1 MGILKDV
8 FNGKKGMTGI
18 VSEEQEKK
26 FQEQRKKNSEKPISL
41 QDTALLK
48 GIERNISN
56 PIRTGFVKGLTQVVD
71 FIAAPNPELVNGKYT
86 DDYDKNYEEYKKQR
100 EENGWGSSELRKTAI
115 ETIKKNRE
123 ERAKYLDSNSK
134 TDKGIMIFQNILE
147 GVSSPTNWYNP
158 NGFITNLAW
167 DILQGAIDTTWEKT
181 EIDGK
186 DIKDFGKEDLKD
198 YAYGA
203 ATSVAIH
210 GVTKVAGRYISK
222 KINKL
227 KNSDADV
234 SGNTISNAVE
244 ETPNTPLEVIQN
256 EVDKY
261 GPGATNPKAVIE
273 LAERLENGETVGIE
287 RGKNFSQEVDDFY
300 TNVTEKR
307 IEKIHKEELSRQNTI
322 KNKESN
328 AKFEERIFN
337 GEAPEKKIA
346 NDINA
351 KDSLSKTLKPIKNKI
366 KLNSKQLTA
375 EYKSR
380 LAYIH
385 MENGGSA
392 NFSRIGDLNEL
403 IITEN
408 SINGKTFKGM
418 IRGYA
423 DIPENLDVYSD
434 EFRNIGKE
442 YLELRRSPDVTKSKD
457 IDFDIVYDKNTAM
470 SNLNLALNIDEIEP
484 KKIVVDGI
492 LKNNKRKV
500 YLTEREAFEFAVGD
514 KAGMYILPSDDMVI
528 KKLRNDINATTQDVK
543 RYGNGKLVDFES
555 KEWEEVALQ
564 NAPFPEMEDYFK
576 KRDLFEE
583 VTQDTKILEKEYS
596 PKKKN
601 QEKVVSKIEKRLEKL
616 REQPKMN
623 EVKSKINN
631 ASEILEKSKKDFY
644 EKFNIDE
651 KVEEILEKNY
661 KKRNELSQK
670 IKNIENKINDLNTE
684 KTDKLYSLNKEH
696 YSKNITNIEEK
707 FKNDFSKLTKDKYD
721 EVFEELEKYYEN
733 LEKKNKKLSKIED
746 EASSIKRKALKEAE
760 AERIKKYK
768 KTIRKEEI
776 ALNEKLKDIF
786 DGNTQKAK
794 KARKLYNDLKNSV
807 DENQIKLKNL
817 DKSYNNLD
825 FIKKK
830 KELNKFLENENSK
843 LKKFD
848 EDFNTELKNKSAK
861 NIESIREEYVEYRNL
876 KNENLKNSKKFGKEY
891 DNLKTP
897 KNIENLEKILEKEK
911 NKLNKINIDYDVKKR
926 EINIRRNNLG
936 ENIEEF
942 LETTENKA
950 IDWLDGVFNEMNV
963 EVDPVESLNRMYK
976 SIIDEKSGL
985 NVLKYRLG
993 GNLDTFQAKV
1003 QNTNTGK
1010 MMYFQNNKTLKEA
1023 IANETEHLFEL
1034 GADVSTRKFSDM
1046 SVSGKTM
1053 YNTRNLMMY
1062 KFLSNLNYLK
1072 EIATNKER
1080 INSGLIDLGF
1090 NERVGFL
1097 QSTKEMTR
1105 ATKNVAKKYQN
1116 LKNIDLD
1123 TITNPLERLQIEAY
1137 IDKVMETEIDMRGYS
1152 KSNFLKNAG
1161 ELGAKGQTASDIQRI
1176 ALAEYFTA
1184 NAMYDEFTKFK
1195 IEDVTP
1201 TMKQVLFDIGIDDN
1215 VKLKAIQDDILSTNS
1230 VTGLIDV
1237 VKDRNNTSTVKSLFQ
1252 QFADINGKELNAF
1265 SGHTVG
1271 LKADSFVS
1279 RTWANF
1285 NGMFRMYNMN
1295 LLTRTFDRLTTYIDS
1310 DGFTRYRF
1318 LNDGKLSLTK
1328 TSFTGLSE
1336 WKASSRIFNSGTTA
1350 LQTAGLVYGVGWLT
1364 GKITGTSK
1372 DEMIEAKMDA
1382 LMHGEI
1388 KDTILDV
1395 VTTGL
1400 VDNTGLEITMG
1411 GENVVASFFNQNFK
1425 GLKRDMSSNL
1435 SPIQKIVYG
1444 SLYLVSPNAVSRGI
1458 DNIKFEKNIPN
1469 RLDTASEYLKEKW
1482 KYEYKEK
1489 AQAEQDEGL
1498 LPIEK
1503 LGLAGL
1509 GLLYESGKKAFDSV
1523 LKEKTDYQEYFEK
1536 HPEQAERFGEF
1547 KEDTPQEAKITLAS
1561 GIMELAEYGARNEQL
1576 DEILSTADT
1585 VEEREKELKE
1595 YGMDYQTQL
1604 TKMDKNNKL
1613 VFHAVMSYAEIESP
1627 ETIILAMNEFN
1638 ELKTKEEREAF
1649 LSNFI
1654 REDQVD
1660 DFNNFLDRVMEDKNK
1675 KMDSIYD
1682 RDYSYGTEGYIEF
1695 LQTLRNEM

>member
-26 FQEQRKKNSEKPISL
+26 FQEQRKKNMEKGFSVA
-41 QDTALLK
+41 DTPLVQR
-48 GIERNISN
+48 IERNISN
-56 PIRTGFVKGLTQVVD
+56 PVRTGLIKGVTQIMD
-71 FIAAPNPELVNGKYT
+71 LINQPDPESIAMEYG
-86 DDYDKNYEEYKKQR
+86 DDYEKIYQEYKKQT
-100 EENGWGSSELRKTAI
+100 ENNGWKNSQIRKESI
-115 ETIKKNRE
+115 DYIKRNRE
-123 ERAKYLDSNSK
+123 ERAKFLDSNSK
-134 TDKGIMIFQNILE
+134 IDKGIMIFQNILE
-147 GVSSPTNWYNP
+147 GVASPTNWYNP
-158 NGFITNLAW
+158 QGFIKNLAW
-167 DILQGAIDTTWEKT
+167 DLVQGAIDTTWEKT

-186 DIKDFGKEDLKD
+186 DIKDFTKEDFKD
-198 YAYGA
+198 YVYGA

-227 KNSDADV
+227 KNSDV
-234 SGNTISNAVE
+234 SISENTIANTINE
-244 ETPNTPLEVIQN
+244 IPNTPLEIIQN
-256 EVDKY
+256 EVNKH

-328 AKFEERIFN
+328 VEFEERIFN
-337 GEAPEKKIA
+337 GEVPEKKIA

-408 SINGKTFKGM
+408 NINGKTFKGM
-418 IRGYA
+418 IRGYE
-423 DIPENLDVYSD
+423 DIPENLLPYAD
-434 EFRNIGKE
+434 EFRNLANE
-442 YLELRRSPDVTKSKD
+442 YTNLKYGSNLSQKGYN
-457 IDFDIVYDKNTAM
+457 FDIVYDKNQAM
-470 SNLNLALNIDEIEP
+470 SNLKLAIDTDDLNA
-484 KKIVVDGI
+484 KKVVVDGI
-492 LKNNKRKV
+492 LKNTEKKV
-500 YLTEREAFEFAVGD
+500 YSTEAQAKQFKVGD
-514 KAGMYILPSDDMVI
+514 AAGIYVLDDHNII
-528 KKLRNDINATTQDVK
+528 KKLRNDINGTTLDI
-543 RYGNGKLVDFES
+543 RRNGKLVGYES
-555 KEWEEVALQ
+555 KNWKDVAVQ
-564 NAPFPEMEDYFK
+564 NAPLPEMEKYFNAK
-576 KRDLFEE
+576 K
-583 VTQDTKILEKEYS
+583 LE
-596 PKKKN
+596 
-601 QEKVVSKIEKRLEKL
+601 LEGKAL
-616 REQPKMN
+616 TP
-623 EVKSKINN
+623 
-631 ASEILEKSKKDFY
+631 EIKTF
-644 EKFNIDE
+644 
-651 KVEEILEKNY
+651 
-661 KKRNELSQK
+661 
-670 IKNIENKINDLNTE
+670 IENYE
-684 KTDKLYSLNKEH
+684 
-696 YSKNITNIEEK
+696 
-707 FKNDFSKLTKDKYD
+707 TKSM
-721 EVFEELEKYYEN
+721 N
-733 LEKKNKKLSKIED
+733 
-746 EASSIKRKALKEAE
+746 
-760 AERIKKYK
+760 
-768 KTIRKEEI
+768 
-776 ALNEKLKDIF
+776 
-786 DGNTQKAK
+786 
-794 KARKLYNDLKNSV
+794 
-807 DENQIKLKNL
+807 
-817 DKSYNNLD
+817 
-825 FIKKK
+825 
-830 KELNKFLENENSK
+830 
-843 LKKFD
+843 
-848 EDFNTELKNKSAK
+848 
-861 NIESIREEYVEYRNL
+861 
-876 KNENLKNSKKFGKEY
+876 
-891 DNLKTP
+891 
-897 KNIENLEKILEKEK
+897 
-911 NKLNKINIDYDVKKR
+911 
-926 EINIRRNNLG
+926 
-936 ENIEEF
+936 
-942 LETTENKA
+942 
-950 IDWLDGVFNEMNV
+950 WLDGFLDDINA
-963 EVDPVESLNRMYK
+963 EVDPINSLNRIYK
-976 SIIDEKSGL
+976 QVIDEKSGL
-985 NVLKYRLG
+985 NTLRDRLN
-993 GNLDTFQAKV
+993 GNYDRIEANH
-1003 QNTNTGK
+1003 NTSTGK
-1010 MMYFQNNKTLKEA
+1010 NMYVQNNKTLKEA
-1023 IANETEHLFEL
+1023 IENETQHLFEL
-1034 GADVSTRKFSDM
+1034 GADVSTRKFSEM

-1097 QSTKEMTR
+1097 ESTKEMTR

-1137 IDKVMETEIDMRGYS
+1137 IDRVMETEIDMRGYT
-1152 KSNFLKNAG
+1152 KSNALKNAG
-1161 ELGAKGQTASDIQRI
+1161 ELGAKGQTASDVQRI

-1184 NAMYDEFTKFK
+1184 NAMYKEFTKFK

-1201 TMKQVLFDIGIDDN
+1201 TMKQVLFDMGIDDN
-1215 VKLKAIQDDILSTNS
+1215 IKLKAIQDDILSTNS
-1230 VTGLIDV
+1230 VTGLLDI
-1237 VKDRNNTSTVKSLFQ
+1237 VKDRNNTSTVKSLFE

-1318 LNDGKLSLTK
+1318 LVDNTPTFNK

-1336 WKASSRIFNSGTTA
+1336 WKASSRILNSGTTA

-1382 LMHGEI
+1382 LMHGEVADTVIDVI
-1388 KDTILDV
+1388 K
-1395 VTTGL
+1395 TGL

-1411 GENVVASFFNQNFK
+1411 GENVAASFFNQNFK
-1425 GLKRDMSSNL
+1425 GLKRDMSSSL

-1444 SLYLVSPNAVSRGI
+1444 ALYIASPNAVSRGI

-1509 GLLYESGKKAFDSV
+1509 GLLYESSKKAFDSV

-1547 KEDTPQEAKITLAS
+1547 KEDTPQEAKIALAS
-1561 GIMELAEYGARNEQL
+1561 GIMELAEYGTRNEQL

-1585 VEEREKELKE
+1585 VEEREQELKE

>member
-1 MGILKDV
+1 MSILGAIKNEFDRRNKEGKD
-8 FNGKKGMTGI
+8 FL
-18 VSEEQEKK
+18 EEQEKK
-26 FQEQRKKNSEKPISL
+26 FAPAKKEMEAMRASA
-41 QDTALLK
+41 DR
-48 GIERNISN
+48 GIFN
-56 PIRTGFVKGLTQVVD
+56 PIRTGLVKGATQILD
-71 FIAAPNPELVNGKYT
+71 FIAEPMPELVDGKYT

-100 EENGWGSSELRKTAI
+100 EKVGWKGSELRKTAI
-115 ETIKKNRE
+115 ETIRKNRE
-123 ERAKYLDSNSK
+123 ERAKFLNSNSK
-134 TDKGIMIFQNILE
+134 IDKGIMIFQSILE
-147 GVSSPTNWYNP
+147 GAASPTNWYNP
-158 NGFITNLAW
+158 NGFVANLAW

-181 EIDGK
+181 EIEGK
-186 DIKDFGKEDLKD
+186 EIKDFGKEDLKE

-210 GVTKVAGRYISK
+210 GVTKVAGKYVSK

-227 KNSDADV
+227 KNSDVDIPENV
-234 SGNTISNAVE
+234 VVNAVE
-244 ETPNTPLEVIQN
+244 ETPKTPLEVIQN

-273 LAERLENGETVGIE
+273 LAERLENGETIGIE
-287 RGKNFSQEVDDFY
+287 RGKNFSQEVDNFY

-328 AKFEERIFN
+328 SKFEERIFN
-337 GEAPEKKIA
+337 GEVSKKKVA

-408 SINGKTFKGM
+408 NINGKTFKGM

-423 DIPENLDVYSD
+423 DVPENLTPYAY
-434 EFRNIGKE
+434 EFRNIADE
-442 YLELRRSPDVTKSKD
+442 YTNLKYGNNLSQKGYN
-457 IDFDIVYDKNTAM
+457 FDIVYDKNQAM
-470 SNLNLALNIDEIEP
+470 SNLKLAIDTDDLNA
-484 KKIVVDGI
+484 KKVVVDGI
-492 LKNNKRKV
+492 LKNTEKKV
-500 YLTEREAFEFAVGD
+500 YLTEAQAKQFKVGD
-514 KAGMYILPSDDMVI
+514 TAGVYILDDHNI
-528 KKLRNDINATTQDVK
+528 IEKLRNDINGTTLDI
-543 RYGNGKLVDFES
+543 RRNGNGKLVDYES
-555 KEWEEVALQ
+555 KTWKDVAVQ
-564 NAPFPEMEDYFK
+564 NAPLPEIDDYFK
-576 KRDLFEE
+576 LK
-583 VTQDTKILEKEYS
+583 QKE
-596 PKKKN
+596 
-601 QEKVVSKIEKRLEKL
+601 
-616 REQPKMN
+616 
-623 EVKSKINN
+623 
-631 ASEILEKSKKDFY
+631 
-644 EKFNIDE
+644 IDG
-651 KVEEILEKNY
+651 
-661 KKRNELSQK
+661 
-670 IKNIENKINDLNTE
+670 
-684 KTDKLYSLNKEH
+684 
-696 YSKNITNIEEK
+696 
-707 FKNDFSKLTKDKYD
+707 
-721 EVFEELEKYYEN
+721 
-733 LEKKNKKLSKIED
+733 KKLSK
-746 EASSIKRKALKEAE
+746 
-760 AERIKKYK
+760 
-768 KTIRKEEI
+768 
-776 ALNEKLKDIF
+776 
-786 DGNTQKAK
+786 
-794 KARKLYNDLKNSV
+794 
-807 DENQIKLKNL
+807 KNL
-817 DKSYNNLD
+817 E
-825 FIKKK
+825 F
-830 KELNKFLENENSK
+830 
-843 LKKFD
+843 
-848 EDFNTELKNKSAK
+848 
-861 NIESIREEYVEYRNL
+861 
-876 KNENLKNSKKFGKEY
+876 
-891 DNLKTP
+891 
-897 KNIENLEKILEKEK
+897 IENYEQKSM
-911 NKLNKINIDYDVKKR
+911 N
-926 EINIRRNNLG
+926 
-936 ENIEEF
+936 
-942 LETTENKA
+942 
-950 IDWLDGVFNEMNV
+950 WLDGFLDDINA
-963 EVDPVESLNRMYK
+963 EVDPVNSLNRIYK
-976 SIIDEKSGL
+976 QVIDEKSGL
-985 NVLKYRLG
+985 NILRDRLNGNYDRIEANHNTSTGKNMYVQNNRTLKY
-993 GNLDTFQAKV
+993 
-1003 QNTNTGK
+1003 
-1010 MMYFQNNKTLKEA
+1010 A
-1023 IANETEHLFEL
+1023 IENETQHLFEL

-1097 QSTKEMTR
+1097 ESTKEMTR
-1105 ATKNVAKKYQN
+1105 ATKIVAKKYQN

-1123 TITNPLERLQIEAY
+1123 TITNPLERLQIETY
-1137 IDKVMETEIDMRGYS
+1137 IDKVMETEIDMRGYT

-1161 ELGAKGQTASDIQRI
+1161 ELGAKGQTASDVQRI

-1201 TMKQVLFDIGIDDN
+1201 TMKQVLFDMGIDDN
-1215 VKLKAIQDDILSTNS
+1215 IKLKAIQNEILNTNS
-1230 VTGLIDV
+1230 VTGLLDI
-1237 VKDRNNTSTVKSLFQ
+1237 VKDRNNTSNVKSLFE

-1271 LKADSFVS
+1271 LKTDSLVS
-1279 RTWANF
+1279 RYWANF

-1318 LNDGKLSLTK
+1318 LVDNSPTLNK
-1328 TSFTGLSE
+1328 TSFTGLRS
-1336 WKASSRIFNSGTTA
+1336 WKANSRIFNSGTTA
-1350 LQTAGLVYGVGWLT
+1350 LETAGLIYGVGWLT
-1364 GKITGTSK
+1364 GKITGTSR
-1372 DEMIEAKMDA
+1372 DEMIEAKVDA

-1388 KDTILDV
+1388 KDTVVDV
-1395 VTTGL
+1395 IKTGL

-1425 GLKRDMSSNL
+1425 GLKRDASSNL
-1435 SPIQKIVYG
+1435 SPVQKIVYG

-1489 AQAEQDEGL
+1489 AQAEQDKGL
-1498 LPIEK
+1498 LPVEK

-1509 GLLYESGKKAFDSV
+1509 GLLYESGKKAFDGV
-1523 LKEKTDYQEYFEK
+1523 LKEKTEYQEYFEK

-1547 KEDTPQEAKITLAS
+1547 KEDTPQKAKIALAS

-1576 DEILSTADT
+1576 DEILSTSDT
-1585 VEEREKELKE
+1585 VEKREQELKE

-1675 KMDSIYD
+1675 KLDDIYD

>member
-26 FQEQRKKNSEKPISL
+26 FQEQRKKNMEKGFYVA
-41 QDTALLK
+41 DTPLVQ

-56 PIRTGFVKGLTQVVD
+56 PIRTGLVKGVTQIMD
-71 FIAAPNPELVNGKYT
+71 FINQPDPESIAMEYG
-86 DDYDKNYEEYKKQR
+86 DDYEKIYQEYKKQTV
-100 EENGWGSSELRKTAI
+100 ENGWKNSQIRKESI
-115 ETIKKNRE
+115 DYIKRNRE
-123 ERAKYLDSNSK
+123 ERAKFLNSNSK
-134 TDKGIMIFQNILE
+134 IDKGIMIFQNILE
-147 GVSSPTNWYNP
+147 GVASPTNWYNP
-158 NGFITNLAW
+158 QGFIKNLAW
-167 DILQGAIDTTWEKT
+167 DLVQGAIDTTWEKT

-186 DIKDFGKEDLKD
+186 NIKDFTKEDFKD

-227 KNSDADV
+227 KNSDVDV

-273 LAERLENGETVGIE
+273 LAERLENGEAIGIE

-307 IEKIHKEELSRQNTI
+307 IEKIHKEELSRQNTL

-337 GEAPEKKIA
+337 GEVPEKKIA

-408 SINGKTFKGM
+408 NINGKTFKGM
-418 IRGYA
+418 IRGYE
-423 DIPENLDVYSD
+423 DISENLLPYAD
-434 EFRNIGKE
+434 EFRNLANE
-442 YLELRRSPDVTKSKD
+442 YTNLKYGSNLSQKGYN
-457 IDFDIVYDKNTAM
+457 FDIVYDKNQAM
-470 SNLNLALNIDEIEP
+470 SNLKLAIDTDDLNA
-484 KKIVVDGI
+484 KKVVVDGI
-492 LKNNKRKV
+492 LKNTEKKV
-500 YLTEREAFEFAVGD
+500 YLTEAQAKQFKVGD
-514 KAGMYILPSDDMVI
+514 TAGIYTLNDHNII
-528 KKLRNDINATTQDVK
+528 EKLRNDINGTTLDI
-543 RYGNGKLVDFES
+543 RRNGNGKLVDYES
-555 KEWEEVALQ
+555 KTWKDVAVQ
-564 NAPFPEMEDYFK
+564 NAPLPEIDDYFK
-576 KRDLFEE
+576 LK
-583 VTQDTKILEKEYS
+583 QKE
-596 PKKKN
+596 
-601 QEKVVSKIEKRLEKL
+601 
-616 REQPKMN
+616 
-623 EVKSKINN
+623 
-631 ASEILEKSKKDFY
+631 
-644 EKFNIDE
+644 IDG
-651 KVEEILEKNY
+651 
-661 KKRNELSQK
+661 
-670 IKNIENKINDLNTE
+670 
-684 KTDKLYSLNKEH
+684 
-696 YSKNITNIEEK
+696 
-707 FKNDFSKLTKDKYD
+707 
-721 EVFEELEKYYEN
+721 
-733 LEKKNKKLSKIED
+733 KKLSK
-746 EASSIKRKALKEAE
+746 
-760 AERIKKYK
+760 
-768 KTIRKEEI
+768 
-776 ALNEKLKDIF
+776 
-786 DGNTQKAK
+786 
-794 KARKLYNDLKNSV
+794 
-807 DENQIKLKNL
+807 KNL
-817 DKSYNNLD
+817 A
-825 FIKKK
+825 F
-830 KELNKFLENENSK
+830 
-843 LKKFD
+843 
-848 EDFNTELKNKSAK
+848 
-861 NIESIREEYVEYRNL
+861 
-876 KNENLKNSKKFGKEY
+876 
-891 DNLKTP
+891 
-897 KNIENLEKILEKEK
+897 IEN
-911 NKLNKINIDYDVKKR
+911 Y
-926 EINIRRNNLG
+926 
-936 ENIEEF
+936 
-942 LETTENKA
+942 ETKSMN
-950 IDWLDGVFNEMNV
+950 WLDGFLNDINA
-963 EVDPVESLNRMYK
+963 EVDPVNSLNRIYK
-976 SIIDEKSGL
+976 QVIDEKSGL
-985 NVLKYRLG
+985 NTLRDRLN
-993 GNLDTFQAKV
+993 GNYDRIEANH
-1003 QNTNTGK
+1003 NTSTGK
-1010 MMYFQNNKTLKEA
+1010 NMYVQNNKTLKNA
-1023 IANETEHLFEL
+1023 IENETQHLFEL

-1080 INSGLIDLGF
+1080 INSGFMDLGF
-1090 NERVGFL
+1090 NERVSFL

-1137 IDKVMETEIDMRGYS
+1137 IDKVMETEIDMRGYT

-1184 NAMYDEFTKFK
+1184 NAMYKEFTKFK

-1201 TMKQVLFDIGIDDN
+1201 TMKQVLFDMGINDN
-1215 VKLKAIQDDILSTNS
+1215 IKLKAIQDEILSTNS

-1237 VKDRNNTSTVKSLFQ
+1237 VKDRNNVSNVKSLFE

-1310 DGFTRYRF
+1310 DGLTRYRF
-1318 LNDGKLSLTK
+1318 LNDGKLSLNK

-1382 LMHGEI
+1382 LMHGEVS
-1388 KDTILDV
+1388 DTVLDV
-1395 VTTGL
+1395 ITTGL

-1425 GLKRDMSSNL
+1425 GLKRDASSNL
-1435 SPIQKIVYG
+1435 SPVQKIVYG
-1444 SLYLVSPNAVSRGI
+1444 ALYLTSPNAISRGI

-1482 KYEYKEK
+1482 KYEYKDK

-1536 HPEQAERFGEF
+1536 HPEQTERFGEF
-1547 KEDTPQEAKITLAS
+1547 KEDTPQKAKIALAS
-1561 GIMELAEYGARNEQL
+1561 GIMELTEYGARNEQL

-1585 VEEREKELKE
+1585 VEEREQELKE

>member
-1 MGILKDV
+1 MSILGAIKNEFDRRNKEGKD
-8 FNGKKGMTGI
+8 FL
-18 VSEEQEKK
+18 EEQEKK
-26 FQEQRKKNSEKPISL
+26 FAPAKKEMEDMRASA
-41 QDTALLK
+41 DR
-48 GIERNISN
+48 GIFN
-56 PIRTGFVKGLTQVVD
+56 PIRTGLIKGVTQIAD
-71 FIAAPNPELVNGKYT
+71 FIAEPMPEFVDGKYT

-100 EENGWGSSELRKTAI
+100 EKVGWKGSELRKTAI

-123 ERAKYLDSNSK
+123 ERAKFLNSNSK
-134 TDKGIMIFQNILE
+134 IDKGIMIFQSILE
-147 GVSSPTNWYNP
+147 GAASPTNWYNP
-158 NGFITNLAW
+158 NGFVANLAW

-181 EIDGK
+181 EIEGK
-186 DIKDFGKEDLKD
+186 EIKDFGKEDLKE

-210 GVTKVAGRYISK
+210 GVTKVAGKYVSK

-227 KNSDADV
+227 KNSDVDIPENV
-234 SGNTISNAVE
+234 VVNAVE
-244 ETPNTPLEVIQN
+244 ETPKTPLEVIQN

-273 LAERLENGETVGIE
+273 LAERLENGETIGIE

-328 AKFEERIFN
+328 SKFEERIFN
-337 GEAPEKKIA
+337 GEVPEKKVA

-408 SINGKTFKGM
+408 NINGKTFKGM

-423 DIPENLDVYSD
+423 DVPENLTSYAY
-434 EFRNIGKE
+434 EFRNIADE
-442 YLELRRSPDVTKSKD
+442 YTNLKYGNNLSQKGYN
-457 IDFDIVYDKNTAM
+457 FDIVYDKNQAM
-470 SNLNLALNIDEIEP
+470 SNLKLAIDTDDLNA
-484 KKIVVDGI
+484 KKVVVDGI
-492 LKNNKRKV
+492 LKNTEKKV
-500 YLTEREAFEFAVGD
+500 YLTEAQAKQFKVGD
-514 KAGMYILPSDDMVI
+514 TAGVYILDDHNI
-528 KKLRNDINATTQDVK
+528 IEKLRNDINGTTLDI
-543 RYGNGKLVDFES
+543 RRNGNGKLVDYES
-555 KEWEEVALQ
+555 KTWKDVAVQ
-564 NAPFPEMEDYFK
+564 NAPLPEIDDYFK
-576 KRDLFEE
+576 LK
-583 VTQDTKILEKEYS
+583 QKE
-596 PKKKN
+596 
-601 QEKVVSKIEKRLEKL
+601 
-616 REQPKMN
+616 
-623 EVKSKINN
+623 
-631 ASEILEKSKKDFY
+631 
-644 EKFNIDE
+644 IDG
-651 KVEEILEKNY
+651 
-661 KKRNELSQK
+661 
-670 IKNIENKINDLNTE
+670 
-684 KTDKLYSLNKEH
+684 
-696 YSKNITNIEEK
+696 
-707 FKNDFSKLTKDKYD
+707 
-721 EVFEELEKYYEN
+721 
-733 LEKKNKKLSKIED
+733 KKLSK
-746 EASSIKRKALKEAE
+746 
-760 AERIKKYK
+760 
-768 KTIRKEEI
+768 
-776 ALNEKLKDIF
+776 
-786 DGNTQKAK
+786 
-794 KARKLYNDLKNSV
+794 
-807 DENQIKLKNL
+807 KNL
-817 DKSYNNLD
+817 E
-825 FIKKK
+825 F
-830 KELNKFLENENSK
+830 
-843 LKKFD
+843 
-848 EDFNTELKNKSAK
+848 
-861 NIESIREEYVEYRNL
+861 
-876 KNENLKNSKKFGKEY
+876 
-891 DNLKTP
+891 
-897 KNIENLEKILEKEK
+897 IENYEQKSM
-911 NKLNKINIDYDVKKR
+911 N
-926 EINIRRNNLG
+926 
-936 ENIEEF
+936 
-942 LETTENKA
+942 
-950 IDWLDGVFNEMNV
+950 WLDGFLDDINA
-963 EVDPVESLNRMYK
+963 EVDPVNSLNRIYK
-976 SIIDEKSGL
+976 QVIDEKSGL
-985 NVLKYRLG
+985 NILRDRLNGNYDRIEANHNTSTGKNMYVQNNRTLKY
-993 GNLDTFQAKV
+993 
-1003 QNTNTGK
+1003 
-1010 MMYFQNNKTLKEA
+1010 A
-1023 IANETEHLFEL
+1023 IENETQHLFEL

-1053 YNTRNLMMY
+1053 YNTRNLMMH

-1097 QSTKEMTR
+1097 ESTKEMTR
-1105 ATKNVAKKYQN
+1105 ATKIVAKKYQN

-1123 TITNPLERLQIEAY
+1123 TITNPLERLQIETY
-1137 IDKVMETEIDMRGYS
+1137 IDKVMETEIDMRGYT

-1161 ELGAKGQTASDIQRI
+1161 ELGAKGQTASDVQRI

-1201 TMKQVLFDIGIDDN
+1201 TMKQVLFDMGIDDN
-1215 VKLKAIQDDILSTNS
+1215 IKLKAIQDEILNTNS
-1230 VTGLIDV
+1230 VTGLLDI
-1237 VKDRNNTSTVKSLFQ
+1237 VKDRNNTSNVKSLFE

-1271 LKADSFVS
+1271 LKTDSLVS
-1279 RTWANF
+1279 RYWANF

-1318 LNDGKLSLTK
+1318 LVDNSPTLNK
-1328 TSFTGLSE
+1328 TSFTGLRS
-1336 WKASSRIFNSGTTA
+1336 WKANSRIFNSGTTA
-1350 LQTAGLVYGVGWLT
+1350 LETAGLIYGVGWLT
-1364 GKITGTSK
+1364 GKITGTSR
-1372 DEMIEAKMDA
+1372 DEMIEAKVDA

-1388 KDTILDV
+1388 KDTVVDV
-1395 VTTGL
+1395 IKTGL

-1425 GLKRDMSSNL
+1425 GLKRDASSNL
-1435 SPIQKIVYG
+1435 SPVQKIVYG

-1482 KYEYKEK
+1482 KYEYKKK
-1489 AQAEQDEGL
+1489 AQAEQDKGL
-1498 LPIEK
+1498 LPVEK

-1509 GLLYESGKKAFDSV
+1509 GLLYESGKKAFDGV

-1547 KEDTPQEAKITLAS
+1547 KEDTPQKAKIALAS

-1585 VEEREKELKE
+1585 VEEREQELKE

-1675 KMDSIYD
+1675 KLDDIYD

>member
-1 MGILKDV
+1 MSFLGTIKNEFDRR
-8 FNGKKGMTGI
+8 NKEGKKFL
-18 VSEEQEKK
+18 EEQEKK
-26 FQEQRKKNSEKPISL
+26 FAPAKKEMEAMRASV
-41 QDTALLK
+41 DR
-48 GIERNISN
+48 GIFN
-56 PIRTGFVKGLTQVVD
+56 PIRTGLVKGATQ
-71 FIAAPNPELVNGKYT
+71 IADIFTQTDPEALYMEYG
-86 DDYDKNYEEYKKQR
+86 DDYEKIYQEYKKQT
-100 EENGWGSSELRKTAI
+100 ENNGWKNSQIRKESI
-115 ETIKKNRE
+115 DYIKRNRE
-123 ERAKYLDSNSK
+123 ERAKFLDSNSK
-134 TDKGIMIFQNILE
+134 IDKGIMIFQNILE
-147 GVSSPTNWYNP
+147 GVASPTNWYNP
-158 NGFITNLAW
+158 QGFVKNLAW
-167 DILQGAIDTTWEKT
+167 DLVQGAIDTTWEKT
-181 EIDGK
+181 EIEGK
-186 DIKDFGKEDLKD
+186 EIKNFGKEDLKD

-227 KNSDADV
+227 KNSDVDA

-261 GPGATNPKAVIE
+261 GPGATNPRAVIE
-273 LAERLENGETVGIE
+273 LAERLENGETVGVE

-307 IEKIHKEELSRQNTI
+307 IEKIHKEELLRQNTI

-328 AKFEERIFN
+328 AEFEERIFN
-337 GEAPEKKIA
+337 GEVPEKKIA
-346 NDINA
+346 NDINT

-385 MENGGSA
+385 MENGGSG

-418 IRGYA
+418 IRGYE
-423 DIPENLDVYSD
+423 DIPENLLPYAD
-434 EFRNIGKE
+434 EFRNLANE
-442 YLELRRSPDVTKSKD
+442 YTNLKYGSNLSQKGYN
-457 IDFDIVYDKNTAM
+457 FDIVYDKNQAM
-470 SNLNLALNIDEIEP
+470 SNLKLAIDTDDLNA
-484 KKIVVDGI
+484 KKVVVDGI
-492 LKNNKRKV
+492 LKNTEKKV
-500 YLTEREAFEFAVGD
+500 YLTEAQAKQFKVGD
-514 KAGMYILPSDDMVI
+514 AAGIYVLDDHNII
-528 KKLRNDINATTQDVK
+528 KKLRNDINGTTLDI
-543 RYGNGKLVDFES
+543 RRNGKLVGYES
-555 KEWEEVALQ
+555 KNWKDVAVQ
-564 NAPFPEMEDYFK
+564 NAPLPEMEKYFNAK
-576 KRDLFEE
+576 K
-583 VTQDTKILEKEYS
+583 LELKGKALT
-596 PKKKN
+596 P
-601 QEKVVSKIEKRLEKL
+601 
-616 REQPKMN
+616 
-623 EVKSKINN
+623 
-631 ASEILEKSKKDFY
+631 EIKTF
-644 EKFNIDE
+644 
-651 KVEEILEKNY
+651 
-661 KKRNELSQK
+661 
-670 IKNIENKINDLNTE
+670 IENYE
-684 KTDKLYSLNKEH
+684 
-696 YSKNITNIEEK
+696 
-707 FKNDFSKLTKDKYD
+707 TKSM
-721 EVFEELEKYYEN
+721 N
-733 LEKKNKKLSKIED
+733 
-746 EASSIKRKALKEAE
+746 
-760 AERIKKYK
+760 
-768 KTIRKEEI
+768 
-776 ALNEKLKDIF
+776 
-786 DGNTQKAK
+786 
-794 KARKLYNDLKNSV
+794 
-807 DENQIKLKNL
+807 
-817 DKSYNNLD
+817 
-825 FIKKK
+825 
-830 KELNKFLENENSK
+830 
-843 LKKFD
+843 
-848 EDFNTELKNKSAK
+848 
-861 NIESIREEYVEYRNL
+861 
-876 KNENLKNSKKFGKEY
+876 
-891 DNLKTP
+891 
-897 KNIENLEKILEKEK
+897 
-911 NKLNKINIDYDVKKR
+911 
-926 EINIRRNNLG
+926 
-936 ENIEEF
+936 
-942 LETTENKA
+942 
-950 IDWLDGVFNEMNV
+950 WLDGFLDDINA
-963 EVDPVESLNRMYK
+963 EVDPINSLNRIYK
-976 SIIDEKSGL
+976 QVIDEKSGL
-985 NVLKYRLG
+985 NTLRDRLN
-993 GNLDTFQAKV
+993 GNYDRIEANH
-1003 QNTNTGK
+1003 NTSTGK
-1010 MMYFQNNKTLKEA
+1010 NMYVQNNKTLKEA
-1023 IANETEHLFEL
+1023 IENETQHLFEL

-1072 EIATNKER
+1072 EIATNKQR

-1137 IDKVMETEIDMRGYS
+1137 IDKVMETEVDMRGYT

-1161 ELGAKGQTASDIQRI
+1161 ELGAKGQTASDVQRI

-1195 IEDVTP
+1195 IENVTP
-1201 TMKQVLFDIGIDDN
+1201 TMKQVLFDMGIDDN
-1215 VKLKAIQDDILSTNS
+1215 IKLKTIQDDILSTNS
-1230 VTGLIDV
+1230 VTGLLDI
-1237 VKDRNNTSTVKSLFQ
+1237 VKDRSNTSTVKSLFE

-1318 LNDGKLSLTK
+1318 LADNTPTLNK
-1328 TSFTGLSE
+1328 TSFTGLKS
-1336 WKASSRIFNSGTTA
+1336 WKIGSRIFNSSTTA

-1364 GKITGTSK
+1364 GKITGTTK
-1372 DEMIEAKMDA
+1372 DEMIEAKIDA

-1388 KDTILDV
+1388 SDTVLDV
-1395 VTTGL
+1395 ITTGL

-1411 GENVVASFFNQNFK
+1411 GENVVANFFNQNFK
-1425 GLKRDMSSNL
+1425 GLKRDMSSSL

-1444 SLYLVSPNAVSRGI
+1444 ALYIASPNAVSRGI

-1547 KEDTPQEAKITLAS
+1547 KEDTPQEAKIALAS

-1585 VEEREKELKE
+1585 VEEREQELKE

-1695 LQTLRNEM
+1695 LQTLRNEI

>member
-1 MGILKDV
+1 MSILGAIKNEFDRR
-8 FNGKKGMTGI
+8 NEEGKEFLK
-18 VSEEQEKK
+18 EQEKK
-26 FQEQRKKNSEKPISL
+26 FAPAKKEMEAMRESA
-41 QDTALLK
+41 DR
-48 GIERNISN
+48 GIFN
-56 PIRTGFVKGLTQVVD
+56 PIRTGLIKGVTQIAD
-71 FIAAPNPELVNGKYT
+71 FIAEPMPEFVDGKYT

-100 EENGWGSSELRKTAI
+100 EKVGWKGSELRKTAI

-123 ERAKYLDSNSK
+123 ERAKFLNSNSK
-134 TDKGIMIFQNILE
+134 IDKGIMIFQSILE
-147 GVSSPTNWYNP
+147 GAASPTNWYNP
-158 NGFITNLAW
+158 NGFVANLAW

-181 EIDGK
+181 EIEGK
-186 DIKDFGKEDLKD
+186 EIKDFGKEDLKE

-210 GVTKVAGRYISK
+210 GVTKVAGKYVSK

-227 KNSDADV
+227 KNSDV
-234 SGNTISNAVE
+234 NIPENVVVNAVE
-244 ETPNTPLEVIQN
+244 ETPKTPLEVIQN

-273 LAERLENGETVGIE
+273 LAERLENGETIGIE

-328 AKFEERIFN
+328 SKFEERIFN
-337 GEAPEKKIA
+337 GEVPEKKVA

-385 MENGGSA
+385 MENGGST

-408 SINGKTFKGM
+408 NINGKTFKGM

-423 DIPENLDVYSD
+423 DVPENLTPYAY
-434 EFRNIGKE
+434 EFRNIADE
-442 YLELRRSPDVTKSKD
+442 YTNLKYGNNLSQKGYN
-457 IDFDIVYDKNTAM
+457 FDIVYDKNQAM
-470 SNLNLALNIDEIEP
+470 SNLKLAIDTDDLNA
-484 KKIVVDGI
+484 KKVVVDGI
-492 LKNNKRKV
+492 LKNTEKKV
-500 YLTEREAFEFAVGD
+500 YLTEAQAKQFKVGD
-514 KAGMYILPSDDMVI
+514 TAGVYILDDHNI
-528 KKLRNDINATTQDVK
+528 IEKLRNDINGTTLDI
-543 RYGNGKLVDFES
+543 RRNGNGKLVDYES
-555 KEWEEVALQ
+555 KTWKDVAVQ
-564 NAPFPEMEDYFK
+564 NAPLPEIDDYFK
-576 KRDLFEE
+576 LK
-583 VTQDTKILEKEYS
+583 QKE
-596 PKKKN
+596 
-601 QEKVVSKIEKRLEKL
+601 
-616 REQPKMN
+616 
-623 EVKSKINN
+623 
-631 ASEILEKSKKDFY
+631 
-644 EKFNIDE
+644 IDG
-651 KVEEILEKNY
+651 
-661 KKRNELSQK
+661 
-670 IKNIENKINDLNTE
+670 
-684 KTDKLYSLNKEH
+684 
-696 YSKNITNIEEK
+696 
-707 FKNDFSKLTKDKYD
+707 
-721 EVFEELEKYYEN
+721 
-733 LEKKNKKLSKIED
+733 KKLSK
-746 EASSIKRKALKEAE
+746 
-760 AERIKKYK
+760 
-768 KTIRKEEI
+768 
-776 ALNEKLKDIF
+776 
-786 DGNTQKAK
+786 
-794 KARKLYNDLKNSV
+794 
-807 DENQIKLKNL
+807 KNL
-817 DKSYNNLD
+817 T
-825 FIKKK
+825 F
-830 KELNKFLENENSK
+830 
-843 LKKFD
+843 
-848 EDFNTELKNKSAK
+848 
-861 NIESIREEYVEYRNL
+861 
-876 KNENLKNSKKFGKEY
+876 
-891 DNLKTP
+891 
-897 KNIENLEKILEKEK
+897 IEN
-911 NKLNKINIDYDVKKR
+911 Y
-926 EINIRRNNLG
+926 
-936 ENIEEF
+936 
-942 LETTENKA
+942 ETKSMN
-950 IDWLDGVFNEMNV
+950 WLDGFLNEINA
-963 EVDPVESLNRMYK
+963 EVDPVNSLNRIYK
-976 SIIDEKSGL
+976 QVIDEKSGL
-985 NVLKYRLG
+985 NTLKDRLN
-993 GNLDTFQAKV
+993 GNYDRIEANHNTSTGKNMYV
-1003 QNTNTGK
+1003 QNNR
-1010 MMYFQNNKTLKEA
+1010 TLKNA
-1023 IANETEHLFEL
+1023 IENETQHLFEL

-1097 QSTKEMTR
+1097 ESTKEMTR
-1105 ATKNVAKKYQN
+1105 ATKIVAKKYQN

-1123 TITNPLERLQIEAY
+1123 TITNPLERLQIETY
-1137 IDKVMETEIDMRGYS
+1137 IDKVMETEIDMRGYT

-1161 ELGAKGQTASDIQRI
+1161 ELGAKGQTASDVQRI

-1201 TMKQVLFDIGIDDN
+1201 TMKQVLFDMGIDDN
-1215 VKLKAIQDDILSTNS
+1215 IKLKAIQDEILNTNS
-1230 VTGLIDV
+1230 VTGLLDI
-1237 VKDRNNTSTVKSLFQ
+1237 VKDRNNTSNVKSLFE

-1271 LKADSFVS
+1271 LKTDSLVS
-1279 RTWANF
+1279 RYWANF

-1318 LNDGKLSLTK
+1318 LVDNSPTLNK
-1328 TSFTGLSE
+1328 TSFTGLRS
-1336 WKASSRIFNSGTTA
+1336 WKANSRIFNSGTTA
-1350 LQTAGLVYGVGWLT
+1350 LETAGLIYGVGWLT
-1364 GKITGTSK
+1364 GKITGTSR
-1372 DEMIEAKMDA
+1372 DEMIEAKVDA

-1388 KDTILDV
+1388 KDTVVDV
-1395 VTTGL
+1395 IKTGL

-1425 GLKRDMSSNL
+1425 GLKRDASSNL
-1435 SPIQKIVYG
+1435 SPVQKIVYG

-1489 AQAEQDEGL
+1489 AQAEQDKGL
-1498 LPIEK
+1498 LPVEK

-1509 GLLYESGKKAFDSV
+1509 GLLYESGKKAFDGV

-1547 KEDTPQEAKITLAS
+1547 KEDTPQKAKITLAS

-1576 DEILSTADT
+1576 DEILSTSDT
-1585 VEEREKELKE
+1585 VEKREQELKE

-1654 REDQVD
+1654 REDQID

-1675 KMDSIYD
+1675 KLDDIYD

>member
-1 MGILKDV
+1 M
-8 FNGKKGMTGI
+8 
-18 VSEEQEKK
+18 
-26 FQEQRKKNSEKPISL
+26 
-41 QDTALLK
+41 
-48 GIERNISN
+48 
-56 PIRTGFVKGLTQVVD
+56 
-71 FIAAPNPELVNGKYT
+71 
-86 DDYDKNYEEYKKQR
+86 
-100 EENGWGSSELRKTAI
+100 
-115 ETIKKNRE
+115 
-123 ERAKYLDSNSK
+123 
-134 TDKGIMIFQNILE
+134 
-147 GVSSPTNWYNP
+147 
-158 NGFITNLAW
+158 
-167 DILQGAIDTTWEKT
+167 
-181 EIDGK
+181 
-186 DIKDFGKEDLKD
+186 
-198 YAYGA
+198 
-203 ATSVAIH
+203 
-210 GVTKVAGRYISK
+210 
-222 KINKL
+222 
-227 KNSDADV
+227 
-234 SGNTISNAVE
+234 
-244 ETPNTPLEVIQN
+244 
-256 EVDKY
+256 
-261 GPGATNPKAVIE
+261 
-273 LAERLENGETVGIE
+273 
-287 RGKNFSQEVDDFY
+287 
-300 TNVTEKR
+300 
-307 IEKIHKEELSRQNTI
+307 
-322 KNKESN
+322 
-328 AKFEERIFN
+328 
-337 GEAPEKKIA
+337 
-346 NDINA
+346 
-351 KDSLSKTLKPIKNKI
+351 KPIKNKI

-403 IITEN
+403 VITEN
-408 SINGKTFKGM
+408 NIDGKTFKGM
-418 IRGYA
+418 IRGYE
-423 DIPENLDVYSD
+423 DIPENLIPYAN
-434 EFRNIGKE
+434 EFRNIADE
-442 YLELRRSPDVTKSKD
+442 YTNLKYGSNLSQKGYN
-457 IDFDIVYDKNTAM
+457 FDIVYDKNQAM
-470 SNLNLALNIDEIEP
+470 SNLKLAIDTDDLNA
-484 KKIVVDGI
+484 KKVVVDGI
-492 LKNNKRKV
+492 LKNTEKKV
-500 YLTEREAFEFAVGD
+500 YLTEAQAKQFKVGD
-514 KAGMYILPSDDMVI
+514 TAGIYTLNDHNII
-528 KKLRNDINATTQDVK
+528 EKLRNDINGTTLDI
-543 RYGNGKLVDFES
+543 RRNGNGKLVDYES
-555 KEWEEVALQ
+555 KTWKDVAVQ
-564 NAPFPEMEDYFK
+564 NAPLLEIDDYFK
-576 KRDLFEE
+576 LK
-583 VTQDTKILEKEYS
+583 QKE
-596 PKKKN
+596 
-601 QEKVVSKIEKRLEKL
+601 
-616 REQPKMN
+616 
-623 EVKSKINN
+623 
-631 ASEILEKSKKDFY
+631 
-644 EKFNIDE
+644 IDG
-651 KVEEILEKNY
+651 
-661 KKRNELSQK
+661 
-670 IKNIENKINDLNTE
+670 
-684 KTDKLYSLNKEH
+684 
-696 YSKNITNIEEK
+696 
-707 FKNDFSKLTKDKYD
+707 
-721 EVFEELEKYYEN
+721 
-733 LEKKNKKLSKIED
+733 KKLSK
-746 EASSIKRKALKEAE
+746 
-760 AERIKKYK
+760 
-768 KTIRKEEI
+768 
-776 ALNEKLKDIF
+776 
-786 DGNTQKAK
+786 
-794 KARKLYNDLKNSV
+794 
-807 DENQIKLKNL
+807 KNL
-817 DKSYNNLD
+817 A
-825 FIKKK
+825 F
-830 KELNKFLENENSK
+830 
-843 LKKFD
+843 
-848 EDFNTELKNKSAK
+848 
-861 NIESIREEYVEYRNL
+861 
-876 KNENLKNSKKFGKEY
+876 
-891 DNLKTP
+891 
-897 KNIENLEKILEKEK
+897 IEN
-911 NKLNKINIDYDVKKR
+911 Y
-926 EINIRRNNLG
+926 
-936 ENIEEF
+936 
-942 LETTENKA
+942 ETKSMN
-950 IDWLDGVFNEMNV
+950 WLDGFLDDINA
-963 EVDPVESLNRMYK
+963 EVDPVNSLNRIYK
-976 SIIDEKSGL
+976 QVIDEKSGL
-985 NVLKYRLG
+985 NTLRDRLN
-993 GNLDTFQAKV
+993 GNYDRIEANHNTTTGKNMYV
-1003 QNTNTGK
+1003 QNNR
-1010 MMYFQNNKTLKEA
+1010 TLKEA
-1023 IANETEHLFEL
+1023 IENETQHLFEL

-1046 SVSGKTM
+1046 SVSGRTM

-1072 EIATNKER
+1072 EIATNKQR

-1184 NAMYDEFTKFK
+1184 NAMYNEFTKFK

-1201 TMKQVLFDIGIDDN
+1201 TMKQVLFDMGIDDN
-1215 VKLKAIQDDILSTNS
+1215 IKLKAIQDDILSTNS

-1310 DGFTRYRF
+1310 DGLTRYRF
-1318 LNDGKLSLTK
+1318 LVDNSPTLNK
-1328 TSFTGLSE
+1328 TSFTGLKS
-1336 WKASSRIFNSGTTA
+1336 WKASSRIFNSSTTA

-1364 GKITGTSK
+1364 GKITGTTK
-1372 DEMIEAKMDA
+1372 DEMIEAKIDA
-1382 LMHGEI
+1382 LMHGEVSDTVIDVI
-1388 KDTILDV
+1388 K
-1395 VTTGL
+1395 TGL

-1425 GLKRDMSSNL
+1425 GLKRDMSSSL

-1444 SLYLVSPNAVSRGI
+1444 ALYIASPNAISRGI

-1482 KYEYKEK
+1482 KYEYKDK

-1547 KEDTPQEAKITLAS
+1547 KEDTPQEAKIALAS

-1585 VEEREKELKE
+1585 VEEREQELKE

-1654 REDQVD
+1654 REDQVN

>member
-26 FQEQRKKNSEKPISL
+26 FQEQRKKNMEKGFSVA
-41 QDTALLK
+41 DTPLVQE
-48 GIERNISN
+48 IERNISN
-56 PIRTGFVKGLTQVVD
+56 PIRTGLVKGVTQIMD
-71 FIAAPNPELVNGKYT
+71 FINQPDPESIAMEYG
-86 DDYDKNYEEYKKQR
+86 DDYEKIYQEYKKQTV
-100 EENGWGSSELRKTAI
+100 ENGWKNSQIRKESI
-115 ETIKKNRE
+115 DYIKRNRE
-123 ERAKYLDSNSK
+123 ERAKFLNSNSK
-134 TDKGIMIFQNILE
+134 IDKGIMIFQNILE
-147 GVSSPTNWYNP
+147 GVASPTNWYNP
-158 NGFITNLAW
+158 NGFVANLAW
-167 DILQGAIDTTWEKT
+167 DILQGAIDTTWEKA
-181 EIDGK
+181 EIEGK
-186 DIKDFGKEDLKD
+186 EIKDFGKEDLKD

-210 GVTKVAGRYISK
+210 GVTKVAGKYVSK

-227 KNSDADV
+227 KNSDVDV

-256 EVDKY
+256 EVNKY

-328 AKFEERIFN
+328 AEFEQKIFN
-337 GEAPEKKIA
+337 GAVPEKKIA

-408 SINGKTFKGM
+408 NINGKTFKGM

-423 DIPENLDVYSD
+423 DIPENLLPYAD
-434 EFRNIGKE
+434 EFRSVANE
-442 YLELRRSPDVTKSKD
+442 YTNLKYGSNLSQKGYN
-457 IDFDIVYDKNTAM
+457 FDIVYDKNQAM
-470 SNLNLALNIDEIEP
+470 SNLKLAIDTDDLNA
-484 KKIVVDGI
+484 KKVVVDGI
-492 LKNNKRKV
+492 LKNTEKKV
-500 YLTEREAFEFAVGD
+500 YLTEAQAKQFKVGD
-514 KAGMYILPSDDMVI
+514 TSGIYTLNDHNII
-528 KKLRNDINATTQDVK
+528 EKLRNDINGTTLDI
-543 RYGNGKLVDFES
+543 RRNGNGKLVDYES
-555 KEWEEVALQ
+555 KTWKDVAVQ
-564 NAPFPEMEDYFK
+564 NAPLLEIDDYFK
-576 KRDLFEE
+576 LK
-583 VTQDTKILEKEYS
+583 QKE
-596 PKKKN
+596 
-601 QEKVVSKIEKRLEKL
+601 
-616 REQPKMN
+616 
-623 EVKSKINN
+623 
-631 ASEILEKSKKDFY
+631 
-644 EKFNIDE
+644 IDG
-651 KVEEILEKNY
+651 
-661 KKRNELSQK
+661 
-670 IKNIENKINDLNTE
+670 
-684 KTDKLYSLNKEH
+684 
-696 YSKNITNIEEK
+696 
-707 FKNDFSKLTKDKYD
+707 
-721 EVFEELEKYYEN
+721 
-733 LEKKNKKLSKIED
+733 KKLSK
-746 EASSIKRKALKEAE
+746 
-760 AERIKKYK
+760 
-768 KTIRKEEI
+768 
-776 ALNEKLKDIF
+776 
-786 DGNTQKAK
+786 
-794 KARKLYNDLKNSV
+794 
-807 DENQIKLKNL
+807 KNL
-817 DKSYNNLD
+817 A
-825 FIKKK
+825 F
-830 KELNKFLENENSK
+830 
-843 LKKFD
+843 
-848 EDFNTELKNKSAK
+848 
-861 NIESIREEYVEYRNL
+861 
-876 KNENLKNSKKFGKEY
+876 
-891 DNLKTP
+891 
-897 KNIENLEKILEKEK
+897 IEN
-911 NKLNKINIDYDVKKR
+911 Y
-926 EINIRRNNLG
+926 
-936 ENIEEF
+936 
-942 LETTENKA
+942 ETKSMN
-950 IDWLDGVFNEMNV
+950 WLDGFLDDINA
-963 EVDPVESLNRMYK
+963 EVDPVNSLNRIYK
-976 SIIDEKSGL
+976 QVIDEKSGL
-985 NVLKYRLG
+985 NTLRDRLN
-993 GNLDTFQAKV
+993 GNYNRIEANHNTSTGKNMYV
-1003 QNTNTGK
+1003 QNNR
-1010 MMYFQNNKTLKEA
+1010 TLKEA
-1023 IANETEHLFEL
+1023 IENETQHLIEL
-1034 GADVSTRKFSDM
+1034 GADVTTRKFSDM

-1090 NERVGFL
+1090 NERVSFL

-1137 IDKVMETEIDMRGYS
+1137 IDKVMETEIDMRGYT

-1184 NAMYDEFTKFK
+1184 NAMYKEFTKFK

-1201 TMKQVLFDIGIDDN
+1201 TMKQVLFDMGINDN
-1215 VKLKAIQDDILSTNS
+1215 IKLKAIQNEILSTNS
-1230 VTGLIDV
+1230 VTGLIDI
-1237 VKDRNNTSTVKSLFQ
+1237 VKDRNNVSNVKSLFE

-1279 RTWANF
+1279 RTWTNF

-1310 DGFTRYRF
+1310 DGLTRYRF
-1318 LNDGKLSLTK
+1318 LNDGKLSLNK

-1388 KDTILDV
+1388 KDTVLDV

-1425 GLKRDMSSNL
+1425 GLKRDTSSNL
-1435 SPIQKIVYG
+1435 SPVQKIVYG
-1444 SLYLVSPNAVSRGI
+1444 ALYLASPNAISRGI

-1482 KYEYKEK
+1482 KYEYKDK

-1509 GLLYESGKKAFDSV
+1509 GLIYESGKKAFDSV

-1536 HPEQAERFGEF
+1536 HPEQTERFGEF
-1547 KEDTPQEAKITLAS
+1547 KEDTPQEAKIALAS

-1585 VEEREKELKE
+1585 VEEREQELKE